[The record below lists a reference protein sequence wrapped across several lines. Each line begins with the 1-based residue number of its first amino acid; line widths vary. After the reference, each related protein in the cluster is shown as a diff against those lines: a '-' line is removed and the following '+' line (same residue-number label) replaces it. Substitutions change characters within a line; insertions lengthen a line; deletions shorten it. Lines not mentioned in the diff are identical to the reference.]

1 LKFLKQELE
10 KKDKKLAKL
19 REKREKIK
27 AIKAKEPK
35 QLSKKKFEPLDLEF
49 NLGEDI
55 KGNLRGIKPEG
66 NILEDRYKSL
76 QRRNIIEPT
85 VKQRYISYRCI
96 SVLSS
101 FKRHEMYHTYFINV
115 CCCCMSHSK

>member
-1 LKFLKQELE
+1 LSSRLKFFNQELE
-10 KKDKKLAKL
+10 NKDKKLTKL

-85 VKQRYISYRCI
+85 VKQRYISTIIY
-96 SVLSS
+96 
-101 FKRHEMYHTYFINV
+101 TFILLLYE
-115 CCCCMSHSK
+115 SW

>member
-1 LKFLKQELE
+1 LKFLNQELE
-10 KKDKKLAKL
+10 AMDKKHAKL

-35 QLSKKKFEPLDLEF
+35 HLSKNKFEPLDLEF

-66 NILEDRYKSL
+66 NILVDRYKSL

-85 VKQRYISYRCI
+85 VMQRYICYRYI

-101 FKRHEMYHTYFINV
+101 FIMSSSYHHTYFILLF
-115 CCCCMSHSK
+115 CELW